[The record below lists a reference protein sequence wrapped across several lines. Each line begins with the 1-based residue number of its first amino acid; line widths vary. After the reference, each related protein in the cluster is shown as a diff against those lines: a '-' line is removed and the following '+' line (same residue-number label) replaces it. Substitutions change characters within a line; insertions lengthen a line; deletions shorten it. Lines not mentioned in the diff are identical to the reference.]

1 MTRAFVV
8 VLGVAIIMAASITSL
23 AAADNGKQPG
33 FGPNPQLPKPDT
45 SLVPTINVARAVGWT
60 IGEKPS
66 APSDLAVTAYA
77 TALDHPRWIYTLPNG
92 DVLVAETNGPQR
104 PQDGK
109 GLKAWFAGLFQT
121 FAGAHEPSPNRIIL
135 LRGVKADGSAEAR
148 HIFLE
153 GISIRRSEW
162 LSSATRFMS
171 PTPTLS

>member
-1 MTRAFVV
+1 
-8 VLGVAIIMAASITSL
+8 MAASITSL
-23 AAADNGKQPG
+23 TAADNGKQVG
-33 FGPNPQLPKPDT
+33 FGPNPQLPKPDQ

-121 FAGAHEPSPNRIIL
+121 FAGAYAPSPNRIIL
-135 LRGVKADGSAEAR
+135 LRGVKADGSAEPR
-148 HIFLE
+148 HFF
-153 GISIRRSEW
+153 SEV
-162 LSSATRFMS
+162 LNS
-171 PTPTLS
+171 PLVMALVGNTLYVANTDALVKF